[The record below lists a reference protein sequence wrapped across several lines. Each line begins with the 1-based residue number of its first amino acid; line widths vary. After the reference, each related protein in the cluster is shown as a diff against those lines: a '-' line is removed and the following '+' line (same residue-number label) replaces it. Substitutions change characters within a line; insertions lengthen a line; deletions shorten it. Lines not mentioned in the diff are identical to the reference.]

1 MSKNEKIF
9 LQLEGNADDLLLVS
23 KDHSMKCTRLIKL
36 DPTSMKEDEE
46 IIDVAIT
53 STNYYGSHP
62 MFDKLQGKKIRITVE
77 IL

>member
-23 KDHSMKCTRLIKL
+23 KDHSTKCTRLIKL
-36 DPTSMKEDEE
+36 DPTSRKEDEE
-46 IIDVAIT
+46 TIDISIT
-53 STNYYGSHP
+53 STNDYGSHP
-62 MFDKLQGKKIRITVE
+62 VFDKLQGKKIRITVE